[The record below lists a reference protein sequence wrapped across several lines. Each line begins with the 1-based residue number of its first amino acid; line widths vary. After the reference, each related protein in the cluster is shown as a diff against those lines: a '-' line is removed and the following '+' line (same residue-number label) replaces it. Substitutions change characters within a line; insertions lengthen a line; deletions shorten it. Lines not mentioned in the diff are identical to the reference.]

1 MRNYTLLKS
10 YNMSI
15 LTKFYEVNAGPPP
28 PPRFFLSYI
37 YMYIGLFILNKKP
50 LIDSHSLTIS

>member
-15 LTKFYEVNAGPPP
+15 LTKFYEVNAAPPP
-28 PPRFFLSYI
+28 PPILSKLYL
-37 YMYIGLFILNKKP
+37 YVYRTLYTEQKTFNR
-50 LIDSHSLTIS
+50 